1 MVLIV
6 RDSGIPSQLVG
17 DSNGIIVRDGD
28 PNGTYSTGQSGIP
41 SQLVGDSNGTDST
54 EQSGIP
60 SQLVGDLYLLM
71 LRQLTARPGPWCVL
85 T

>member
-41 SQLVGDSNGTDST
+41 SQLVGD
-54 EQSGIP
+54 
-60 SQLVGDLYLLM
+60 LYLLM